1 MHDTLV
7 PDPEV
12 AGEFSVTL
20 MTLWRWD
27 QSPAK
32 VDLGWPPRVKI
43 GRRNYRSRSQLE
55 AFKKKSNRDGAPRA
69 RFRNCRSD
77 RRVMT
82 NMERAPAAATAQGPR
97 VSVQQDSSNSPE
109 HKATNG
115 NAQARRLEGFALEL
129 KRPGGRLSEAQLE
142 FLARFNDAG
151 GHSAVAEGLDRA
163 LACLEAWG
171 LLSGR
176 SQ

>member
-55 AFKKKSNRDGAPRA
+55 AFKKNLIATALR
-69 RFRNCRSD
+69 
-77 RRVMT
+77 
-82 NMERAPAAATAQGPR
+82 ERASETAEATA
-97 VSVQQDSSNSPE
+97 
-109 HKATNG
+109 A
-115 NAQARRLEGFALEL
+115 
-129 KRPGGRLSEAQLE
+129 
-142 FLARFNDAG
+142 
-151 GHSAVAEGLDRA
+151 
-163 LACLEAWG
+163 
-171 LLSGR
+171 
-176 SQ
+176 